1 MPTDAWRDNAVLRL
15 VALEGIKMSK
25 KQTMQESI
33 AIESMQGLL
42 VRIVQA
48 MVHNPAAVT
57 VTPMTTA
64 GTTYLRLSVSPS
76 DMSRII
82 GQQGRTAR
90 AIRVLMNAASTKLEH
105 RFALDIVERQLLT

>member
-1 MPTDAWRDNAVLRL
+1 
-15 VALEGIKMSK
+15 VAFEGIKMQK

-33 AIESMQGLL
+33 AIESMQGFL

-48 MVHNPAAVT
+48 LVDNPVEVT
-57 VTPMTTA
+57 VQPMTTA

-90 AIRVLMNAASTKLEH
+90 AIRVLLNAASTKFEL
-105 RFALDIVERQLLT
+105 RFALDIVERQLPT